1 MTALDP
7 SNPPPATHRPRRWP
21 DRLAVVLAVVA
32 ALCITLAAIST
43 WTRATVF
50 DTERYVAVVTD
61 LGSDARVISVVSQR
75 LATQTM
81 AALDVEARVASVLPP
96 RATFLAPTLT
106 ERIEASVARG
116 ISQLIASDRAQAI
129 WSEANRRLH
138 TRLVAVLR
146 DEAENVTLEDGVL
159 TLDLFPLV
167 VSAISEL
174 QAQGVIPAEVPL
186 PDLSAEADL
195 EAARE
200 RLGTALGVPIPAELG
215 QVAIADAPVLQ
226 RLKTAVGTFDALV
239 IWMWVA
245 AAATALG
252 AVLLASRRGRMVL
265 LIALLA
271 IGATSIVRLLI
282 PAGIEVLD
290 GAVADPQRRLM
301 LEAIT
306 ERLQDDL
313 FVWLAS
319 LLLVLA
325 VVAVAAWIVSH
336 LPWRSWTRPSGD
348 TLRTLVVSVVAGGI
362 VWAIVGRELT
372 LLAAV
377 AVACI
382 ALWGSRANQTI

>member
-7 SNPPPATHRPRRWP
+7 IDPSPPTRRSPRWRAW
-21 DRLAVVLAVVA
+21 LAVALAVVA
-32 ALCITLAAIST
+32 ALCFTLAAIAT
-43 WTRATVF
+43 WTRATVL

-61 LGSDARVISVVSQR
+61 LGADERVIAVVSQR
-75 LATQTM
+75 LATQTVV
-81 AALDVEARVASVLPP
+81 ALEIETRVSSVLPP

-116 ISQLIASDRAQAI
+116 ISQLISSDRAQGI

-167 VSAISEL
+167 VSAIAEL

-186 PDLSAEADL
+186 PDLSAEADM

-200 RLGTALGVPIPAELG
+200 RLGTALGVAIPAELG
-215 QVAIADAPVLQ
+215 QVAVADTPVLQ
-226 RLKTAVGTFDALV
+226 RLQTAVQTFDALV
-239 IWMWVA
+239 IWLWVA
-245 AAATALG
+245 AAATALA
-252 AVLLASRRGRMVL
+252 AVLLAGRRARMVL

-282 PAGIEVLD
+282 PAGIDVLD
-290 GAVADPQRRLM
+290 GAVADAQRRLM

-306 ERLQDDL
+306 ERLQADL
-313 FVWLAS
+313 FAWLAS
-319 LLLVLA
+319 LLLALA
-325 VVAVAAWIVSH
+325 VVAVAAWVVSH
-336 LPWRSWTRPSGD
+336 LPWRPWTRPTGD
-348 TLRTLVVSVVAGGI
+348 TLRTLVVGVVAGGI
-362 VWAIVGRELT
+362 VWAIVGRDLT

-377 AVACI
+377 AVACV
-382 ALWGSRANQTI
+382 ALWGSRQRRTI